1 MFKKI
6 LVAFDGS
13 AHSEEALRKAVE
25 IAGEGGHLTILSVA
39 PHPTSWIVGGQMGV
53 VYGSEEL
60 QKEID
65 NSWNSQLDQALA
77 TVPDD
82 VRSRTET
89 KLAHGSAGPSIA
101 EEASAGAHDLLIVGS
116 RGHTALGGLFLG
128 SVSLHLAHASPI
140 PILIVRL
147 DENDRAS

>member
-6 LVAFDGS
+6 VVAFDGS

-25 IAGEGGHLTILSVA
+25 VADESGHLTILSVA

-53 VYGSEEL
+53 AFGSEEL

-65 NSWNSQLDQALA
+65 TSWNSQLEQALA
-77 TVPDD
+77 TVPDG
-82 VRSRTET
+82 VRSRADT
-89 KLAHGSAGPSIA
+89 KLTHGSAGPSIA
-101 EEASAGAHDLLIVGS
+101 EEAAAGDYDLLIVGS
-116 RGHTALGGLFLG
+116 RGHSALGGLFLG

-140 PILIVRL
+140 PILIVQL
-147 DENDRAS
+147 KEKDTDS

>member
-1 MFKKI
+1 MFQKI

-53 VYGSEEL
+53 AFGTEEL

-65 NSWNSQLDQALA
+65 NSWSSQLDQALA

-82 VRSRTET
+82 VRSRAGT

-101 EEASAGAHDLLIVGS
+101 DEAAAGDYDLLIVGS

-140 PILIVRL
+140 PILIVQL
-147 DENDRAS
+147 KDTDS